1 LSTVTNA
8 SKGPNHSEN
17 SKSTGVFW
25 GEIAPCQHVAQIYE
39 DDEALLK
46 NLTPFIADGLASGEG
61 AIVIAT
67 PAHVADLRRRLT
79 DLNVDLSAA
88 LVDDLLILVDAETIL
103 ARFMIKQ
110 WPVEELFYEIV
121 SELLQRAGSERRKVR
136 AFGEMVA
143 LLWAR
148 GDTAATV
155 HLEFLWNE
163 ISRQHPVTLFCAYPK
178 AGFTKQPAQSMKD
191 ICAAHAQVF
200 SRCTG

>member
-1 LSTVTNA
+1 MSIVPNPST
-8 SKGPNHSEN
+8 GPIHNKN

-39 DDEALLK
+39 DDDALLK
-46 NLTPFIADGLASGEG
+46 NLAPFIAEGLASGEG

-67 PAHVADLRRRLT
+67 PAHVADLRQRLT
-79 DLNVDLSAA
+79 EMGVDVSAA
-88 LVDDLLILVDAETIL
+88 VHNDVLILVDADAIL
-103 ARFMIKQ
+103 ARFIIKQ
-110 WPVEELFYEIV
+110 WPVEELFYDLV
-121 SELLQRAGSERRKVR
+121 GELLDRAGAEQRKVR

-163 ISRQHPVTLFCAYPK
+163 LSRQHPVTLFCAYPK
-178 AGFTKQPAQSMKD
+178 AGFTKQPSQSMKD
-191 ICAAHAQVF
+191 ICAAHARVF
-200 SRCTG
+200 C